1 MDKPPFGI
9 AVSDCKT
16 PMWFQRYPN
25 TSTCLPNRMCDVLP
39 FAKKMRD
46 YVTNDEDKAIWTKA
60 IAFYE
65 GMQHPVKKEYETEC
79 SGGRRR
85 TRRRGARASRKRPT
99 R

>member
-1 MDKPPFGI
+1 MADPPFGI
-9 AVSDCKT
+9 AVSGCKN

-46 YVTNDEDKAIWTKA
+46 YVTNDEEKAIWTKA

-65 GMQHPVKKEYETEC
+65 GMQDPVKKEYETEC